1 MITADQLRVPNE
13 KQSLYIALFITFIIG
28 VILLGISLGSFAI
41 LFFISIFYVKSQQG
55 SLLGN
60 AVKVTENQF
69 PDLYNIVSH
78 AAQRLSMPPPDV
90 FIVQNPIINAYAL
103 GVKGRRSVV
112 LHSALVEAME
122 LPELASI
129 IGHEFTH
136 IKCEHTS
143 WIILAGLHSNF
154 KIPII
159 SDLLSLIFKSW
170 GRKSEYTCDRGGLIV
185 NQDVNGS
192 IKAMAK
198 MAVGRELFEKL
209 DIDIFKEQKS
219 KVAHD
224 DVARLSEM
232 LQTHPFVVNRIQ
244 ALINYS
250 ISSDYINLTSDTEK
264 YDFGIFNDQNS
275 VNETIGD
282 EKKVSAFCTECGND
296 FPIDYLICMHCGA
309 TREE

>member
-13 KQSLYIALFITFIIG
+13 KQSLYVALLITFVIFI
-28 VILLGISLGSFAI
+28 ILLGISLGFFAVV
-41 LFFISIFYVKSQQG
+41 FFISIFYVKSKQG

-60 AVKVTENQF
+60 AVKITEDQF
-69 PDLYNIVSH
+69 PELYNIVSL
-78 AAQRLSMPPPDV
+78 AAQRLSMSTPDV
-90 FIVQNPIINAYAL
+90 FIVQSPIINAFAL
-103 GVKGRRSVV
+103 GIGDRKSVI
-112 LHSALVEAME
+112 LNSALVEAME
-122 LPELASI
+122 LPELATI

-143 WIILAGLHSNF
+143 WGILADLHNSVS
-154 KIPII
+154 IPII
-159 SDLLSLIFKSW
+159 SNVLSFIFNSW
-170 GRKSEYTCDRGGLIV
+170 TRKAEYSCDRGGLII
-185 NQDVNGS
+185 NQDLNASV
-192 IKAMAK
+192 KAMAK
-198 MAVGRELFEKL
+198 LAVGRELFEKL
-209 DIDIFKEQKS
+209 DIEIFKEQKS
-219 KVAHD
+219 QVSHD

-232 LQTHPFVVNRIQ
+232 LQTHPFIVNRIQ